1 MCIAHTWS
9 RQVSIAAWI
18 VDLNQVQLDP
28 KSGLKFQPRILDP
41 TEAQNPKVPTQT
53 SSVLG

>member
-9 RQVSIAAWI
+9 RQVSIAALI

-28 KSGLKFQPRILDP
+28 KGVFRYRLFC
-41 TEAQNPKVPTQT
+41 
-53 SSVLG
+53 